1 MATLPKIMD
10 VGWHPILPP
19 SSQTAIA
26 IENEVIGDELQ
37 RPNDDFTEEKVY
49 LKDEVLSE
57 MNFEGIV
64 GKSAALHR
72 ALKELEIVAPTDSG
86 VMILGETGTGKE
98 LIARAIHN
106 RSSRRHEPFVKVNC
120 AAIPPGLLESELFG
134 HEKGAFT
141 GAVMRKA
148 GRFEVQIKERC
159 SWMKSVTSPSS
170 YSPNCCEFCRNVNLN
185 DSAVRGRN
193 KSMFASSRQPTGT

>member
-10 VGWHPILPP
+10 VGWHPFLPP
-19 SSQTAIA
+19 SSQAAIA
-26 IENEVIGDELQ
+26 IENEVISDELQ
-37 RPNDDFTEEKVY
+37 RPNDDLTVEKVC
-49 LKDEVLSE
+49 LEDEVLSE
-57 MNFEGIV
+57 MNFEGII

-106 RSSRRHEPFVKVNC
+106 RSSRRHQPFVKVNC
-120 AAIPPGLLESELFG
+120 AAIPSGLLESELFG

-148 GRFEVQIKERC
+148 GRFEVADKGTLFLDE
-159 SWMKSVTSPSS
+159 
-170 YSPNCCEFCRNVNLN
+170 
-185 DSAVRGRN
+185 
-193 KSMFASSRQPTGT
+193 SMFASSRQPTGI